1 MHRISLRIA
10 LPNKGRL
17 SDRSVE
23 LLEAAGVRIDAGSDR
38 RLFATGLG
46 GRMKLLFARAQDIP
60 AFVERGAADVGI
72 TGWDIVQESG
82 ADVEDLLDL
91 GFGSCRLVLA
101 LPKDDDEGLRDGMRV
116 ATSFPNLTRAFFDD
130 KGLSVEVVPVSG
142 AAEAT
147 PHLGVADAIVDLTSS
162 GATLEMNQLEPV
174 ETLLESSARLVA
186 NGDALQGP
194 DGEALRELA
203 FALESVVAARG
214 KKYLMADI
222 PEDVL
227 SDASELLPGIEG
239 PTVVP
244 IDKEGWVAIQV
255 VVDED
260 DVYDKIHALKK
271 LGAKG
276 ILVVPIERLV
286 P

>member
-1 MHRISLRIA
+1 MSLRIA

-17 SDRSVE
+17 SDRSIE

-46 GRMKLLFARAQDIP
+46 GRMKLLFARAQDIA
-60 AFVERGAADVGI
+60 AFVARGAADVGI
-72 TGWDIVQESG
+72 TGWDIVQEAE
-82 ADVEDLLDL
+82 ADVADLVDL
-91 GFGSCRLVLA
+91 GFGSCRLVVA
-101 LPKDDDEGLRDGMRV
+101 LPKDADGGLVDGMRV
-116 ATSFPNLTRAFFDD
+116 ATSFPNLTRRFFDG

-162 GATLEMNQLEPV
+162 GATLEMNRLEAV
-174 ETLLESSARLVA
+174 ETILESSARLIA
-186 NGDALQGP
+186 NRDALSGP
-194 DGEALRELA
+194 DGEAIRELA
-203 FALESVVAARG
+203 FALESVVRARG

-227 SDASELLPGIEG
+227 SDAAELLPGIEG

-244 IDKEGWVAIQV
+244 IEKDGWVAIQV
-255 VVDED
+255 VVDEGE
-260 DVYDKIHALKK
+260 VYDKIHALKK

-276 ILVVPIERLV
+276 ILLVPIERLV